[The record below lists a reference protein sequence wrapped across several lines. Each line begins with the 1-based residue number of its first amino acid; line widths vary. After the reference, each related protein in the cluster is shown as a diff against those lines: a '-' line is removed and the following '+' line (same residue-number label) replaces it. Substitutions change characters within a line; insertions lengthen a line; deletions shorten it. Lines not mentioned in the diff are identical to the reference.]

1 MAFLSLTLDNLRTQT
16 AKSTQNVNNIQY
28 TSAVSSPILNFNND
42 LYTIENNTENTTP
55 EQIKQKYQEREDS
68 LKATANEYVNNM
80 HELASQKSETANQYI
95 EMTNASIR
103 EVTASLSTLKTAL
116 QNEEAKNP
124 QDTNKIAQLKTQ
136 VETEEN
142 KLKSLNDELLKYEM
156 DKMSWTMIDKNYE
169 KNVNNWVNMTTAQ
182 LETECS
188 QTLEHY
194 QQNNQTTSFVPAEQA
209 SKKGLNYNLD
219 ALSKVNA
226 EYNANPT
233 PENKAKLAA
242 QIKTVQTVF
251 DASGDELKELGI
263 YSQIS
268 NVMSNILSRL
278 ELKL

>member
-1 MAFLSLTLDNLRTQT
+1 MAFLSLTLKNIKTQGAT
-16 AKSTQNVNNIQY
+16 TTQNVNNIKS
-28 TSAVSSPILNFNND
+28 TSVLSSPILNFNND
-42 LYTIENNTENTTP
+42 LYTLDDNSENITP
-55 EQIKQKYQEREDS
+55 EQIKEKYQEKENS

-80 HELASQKSETANQYI
+80 HELVNQKSEIANQHI
-95 EMTNASIR
+95 EMVNASIK
-103 EVTASLSTLKTAL
+103 EVTVSLSTLKSEL
-116 QNEEAKNP
+116 QNEEAKSP

-136 VETEEN
+136 VENEEN
-142 KLKSLNDELLKYEM
+142 KLKSLKDELLKYEM
-156 DKMSWTMIDKNYE
+156 EKMYWSMVDENYE
-169 KNVNNWVNMTTAQ
+169 KNVNIWIDMTTAQ

-219 ALSKVNA
+219 ALSKVNT

-242 QIKTVQTVF
+242 QIKTVQTIF
-251 DASGDELKELGI
+251 DASGNELKELGI
-263 YSQIS
+263 YTQIS
-268 NVMSNILSRL
+268 NVMSNIISRL

>member
-1 MAFLSLTLDNLRTQT
+1 MAFLSLTLDNIKTQGAT
-16 AKSTQNVNNIQY
+16 STQSVNNIQY

-95 EMTNASIR
+95 EMTNASIK
-103 EVTASLSTLKTAL
+103 EVTTSLSTLKTAL

-124 QDTNKIAQLKTQ
+124 QDTNKIVQLKTQ
-136 VETEEN
+136 VETEEK

-156 DKMSWTMIDKNYE
+156 DKMSWTMIDENYE

-188 QTLEHY
+188 QALEHY

-226 EYNANPT
+226 EYNSNPT

-251 DASGDELKELGI
+251 DASGSELKELGI
-263 YSQIS
+263 YNQIS

>member
-1 MAFLSLTLDNLRTQT
+1 MAFLSLTLDNLKTQT
-16 AKSTQNVNNIQY
+16 AKSTQSVNNIQY
-28 TSAVSSPILNFNND
+28 TSAVSAPILNFNND

-116 QNEEAKNP
+116 QNEEVKNP

-156 DKMSWTMIDKNYE
+156 DKMSWTMIDENYE

-188 QTLEHY
+188 QALEHY

-251 DASGDELKELGI
+251 DASGDKLKELGI

>member
-1 MAFLSLTLDNLRTQT
+1 MAFLSLTLDNIKTQGAT
-16 AKSTQNVNNIQY
+16 STQNVNNIKS
-28 TSAVSSPILNFNND
+28 TSALSSPILNFNND
-42 LYTIENNTENTTP
+42 LYTVDDNFENTTP
-55 EQIKQKYQEREDS
+55 EQIKDKYKERENG

-80 HELASQKSETANQYI
+80 HELASQKSEIANQHI
-95 EMTNASIR
+95 EMINASIK
-103 EVTASLSTLKTAL
+103 EVTVSLSTLKSEL
-116 QNEEAKNP
+116 QNEEAKSP

-142 KLKSLNDELLKYEM
+142 KLKSLKDELLKYEM
-156 DKMSWTMIDKNYE
+156 EKIYWSMIDENYE
-169 KNVNNWVNMTTAQ
+169 KDVNNWVNMTTAQ
-182 LETECS
+182 LEAECS
-188 QTLEHY
+188 QALEHC
-194 QQNNQTTSFVPAEQA
+194 QQNNANTGFVPAEQVA
-209 SKKGLNYNLD
+209 KKGLNYNLD

-263 YSQIS
+263 YTQIS
-268 NVMSNILSRL
+268 NVMSNIISRL